1 MDTTAPVEP
10 QDHEELL
17 RRTNQLLGE
26 LDSDRQKAKAKEA
39 AEAWTKTAA
48 VTLVFVAVLTALA
61 VQKSGSYGSRSMKH
75 VNQSIFL
82 QVKATDQWSFFQSK
96 STKSH
101 VYEMG
106 SDVIETLGDNG
117 DAEKK
122 ALASMA
128 AKHQK
133 YEKEKDD
140 IKKDAE
146 DFEKQRDDERHLAED
161 NASLG
166 GKLGNSVLGF
176 QIAIA
181 LSSIGLVMKKKPL
194 WFVSL
199 TMATIA
205 TGWMVWCLMHAP
217 PA

>member
-1 MDTTAPVEP
+1 MPEN
-10 QDHEELL
+10 QEELL

-39 AEAWTKTAA
+39 SEAWTKTAA
-48 VTLVFVAVLTALA
+48 VSLVFVAVITALA
-61 VQKSGSYGSRSMKH
+61 VQKSTSFGSRSMKH

-82 QVKATDQWSFFQSK
+82 QVKATDQWSFFQAK
-96 STKSH
+96 STKAH
-101 VYEMG
+101 VFELG
-106 SDVIETLGDNG
+106 SDLIESLGNND

-122 ALASMA
+122 AVAAMAS
-128 AKHQK
+128 KSQK
-133 YEKEKDD
+133 YDKEKED

-146 DFEKQRDDERHLAED
+146 TFEKQRDDERALADE
-161 NASLG
+161 NAALG

-181 LSSIGLVMKKKPL
+181 LSSIGLVMKRKPL
-194 WFVSL
+194 WFASL
-199 TMATIA
+199 AIAASA
-205 TGWMVWCLMHAP
+205 TGWLVWCLMHAP